1 VALLL
6 QRWLERWQDWR
17 AAPPGTQAKNKKQER
32 KKRQQAEEDEDEEE
46 DMDEGEPRS
55 TTLITGPPGSGK
67 TALVYATAAKLGFEV
82 IEVNTSQLRS
92 GAEVKKLFSEAT
104 QSQHIS
110 QAPSAASFAAA
121 LQAQALPAPPAPAT

>member
-1 VALLL
+1 ML
-6 QRWLERWQDWR
+6 QRWLESWQDWR
-17 AAPPGTQAKNKKQER
+17 AAAPGSQAKKKKQR
-32 KKRQQAEEDEDEEE
+32 KKKQMEEDDEDEE
-46 DMDEGEPRS
+46 DMDDGEPRS
-55 TTLITGPPGSGK
+55 TTLITGPPGCGK

-110 QAPSAASFAAA
+110 QAPSASSFAAA
-121 LQAQALPAPPAPAT
+121 LQAMPAPLPPAT